1 MIALLTIPFPYDFA
15 LSVLM
20 GLGMSGALNA
30 ASGALNA
37 ASGKSSSDQNFL
49 DKLAIV
55 GFGQSSPAEGSA
67 HSSWIQPLT

>member
-1 MIALLTIPFPYDFA
+1 MIALLTVSFPCDFA

-20 GLGMSGALNA
+20 GLGMSDAFNA
-30 ASGALNA
+30 ASGTFNA
-37 ASGKSSSDQNFL
+37 ASGKSSSDRDFL
-49 DKLAIV
+49 DRPAIV

>member
-1 MIALLTIPFPYDFA
+1 MIALLTISFPYDFA

-20 GLGMSGALNA
+20 GLGM
-30 ASGALNA
+30 SGALNA